1 MKTKEI
7 IATLHIENGVKAK
20 DQKAFFNTML
30 AELKSGY
37 EKFGNVDSERHFDAA
52 VKDLN
57 GKWKSISKQIRGG
70 ISDGLWNFFY
80 ATEIVAMKNQ
90 LCPTWA
96 NRKRTEH
103 ERYEERKRK
112 AIARREAKAFGYG
125 DVE

>member
-1 MKTKEI
+1 MVTK
-7 IATLHIENGVKAK
+7 N
-20 DQKAFFNTML
+20 
-30 AELKSGY
+30 
-37 EKFGNVDSERHFDAA
+37 FGNVDSERHFDAA
-52 VKDLN
+52 VKDLY
-57 GKWKSISKQIRGG
+57 GKWKSISKQIKGG

-80 ATEIVAMKNQ
+80 ATEIVALKNQ

-112 AIARREAKAFGYG
+112 AIARRDAKAFGYG